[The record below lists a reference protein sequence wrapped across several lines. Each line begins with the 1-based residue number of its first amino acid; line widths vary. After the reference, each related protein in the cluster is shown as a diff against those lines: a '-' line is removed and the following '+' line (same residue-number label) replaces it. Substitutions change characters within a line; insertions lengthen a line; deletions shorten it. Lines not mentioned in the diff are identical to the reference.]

1 MKWVMSIAF
10 TNPAQY
16 VPLARAAEAAGFEA
30 IALSDHVVHPEK
42 ILTPYPYTPNGEP
55 RWQPFTSWPDPW
67 VTAAH
72 LAAVTTTL
80 RFVTSIYVLP
90 MRNPLLA
97 AKQIGTAAVLSGGRV
112 NLGVGVGWMK
122 DEFDVSGARF
132 EDRGRRT
139 DEMIEILRKIWA
151 GGWVEHHGEFFSF
164 PRLEM
169 SPVPPA
175 PIPIWSGGISK
186 PALRRAARVCDGW
199 ISDMHST
206 EELRRIVGELRE
218 LRADSPRAGEPFQ
231 VLGTAMDAFNLDGY
245 RRLQDLGVTHVQTMP
260 WFFYGGPTDV
270 LEKRIDGIR
279 RFGEDV
285 IAKLD

>member
-1 MKWVMSIAF
+1 MSIAF
-10 TNPAQY
+10 SDPAQY
-16 VPLARAAEAAGFEA
+16 VPLARAAEAAGFAA

-42 ILTPYPYTPNGEP
+42 IRTPYPYTPDGAP
-55 RWQPFTSWPDPW
+55 RWQPFTPWPDPW
-67 VTAAH
+67 VTAGH
-72 LAAVTTTL
+72 LAAVTTRL
-80 RFVTSIYVLP
+80 RFVTSIYVLA

-97 AKQIGTAAVLSGGRV
+97 AKQIATAAVLSGGRV
-112 NLGVGVGWMK
+112 DLGVGVGWMR
-122 DEFDVSGARF
+122 DEFEVAGAPF

-139 DEMIEILRKIWA
+139 DEMLAILRKVWR

-169 SPVPPA
+169 SPAPPA

-186 PALRRAARVCDGW
+186 PALRRAAMVCDGW
-199 ISDMHST
+199 ISDMHTT
-206 EELRRIVGELRE
+206 EQLRGILGELRA

-245 RRLQDLGVTHVQTMP
+245 RRLAEIGVTHVQTMP

-270 LEKRIDGIR
+270 LEKRLDGIR

-285 IAKLD
+285 IARMPA